1 MKQSAAHDEKMTT
14 AKLGF
19 WLYLMSDIMIFAS
32 LFATYM
38 ILRNGTAGGPSGKDI
53 FDLNFVFVETLLLLT
68 SSLAC
73 GLAYVASRFG
83 KKQLVVIGLVA
94 TLLLGGAFLT
104 MELYEFAKLIA
115 EGDGPGRSAFL
126 SAYFTL
132 VGTHGLHIF
141 VGLLW
146 GIVLLFY
153 IARHGVSSHATR
165 KIGLFTLFWHFL
177 DVVWIFIFSIVY
189 LLGALS

>member
-1 MKQSAAHDEKMTT
+1 MKRSAAHDEKMTT
-14 AKLGF
+14 TKLGF
-19 WLYLMSDIMIFAS
+19 WLYLMSDIMIFAA

-38 ILRNGTAGGPSGKDI
+38 ILRNGTADGPSGKEI
-53 FDLNFVFVETLLLLT
+53 FDLNFVFVETLLLLA
-68 SSLAC
+68 SSFAC
-73 GLAYVASRFG
+73 GMAYVASRFG
-83 KKQLVVIGLVA
+83 KKRMVMISLIA

-104 MELYEFAKLIA
+104 MELYEFAKLIG
-115 EGDGPGRSAFL
+115 EGNGPARSAFL

-153 IARHGVSSHATR
+153 IARRGLNANASR
-165 KIGLFTLFWHFL
+165 KLGLFTLFWHFL